1 MKICGKKIID
11 TNTID
16 NISFGLRIM
25 SRIITLFFFVIFSAS
40 FHTTP
45 LIYGFDET
53 SPNVPRDDLAAIQEQ
68 LLQAAD
74 KTLPSVVGLRVN
86 RSVIGSGVV
95 VSEDGLVLTAAHVTS
110 NAGLDVEFLFPDGR
124 RARGKTLGVC
134 KWADAAMAKIT
145 DSGPWPYSPM
155 AAQNTFAVDDW
166 VFAYGHSLGLIV
178 NRPPPLRLGRILQL
192 QPDTVHS
199 DCSIVVGDS
208 GGPLFNLAG
217 EVVGINSRISGIDDR
232 PDLTYHVS
240 INAFWEQYD
249 RLIAGEVWE
258 NDSKGRYDEP
268 LNKQLQTATESI
280 LPLTVRVQSPMPQN
294 RTRGGNQRQRR
305 SSQQRSSQYVN
316 LALGMIVNANGLV
329 VTKASEVAAR
339 RDLSCVIRSNGREE
353 RYAAQVVAVD
363 RRNDIA
369 LLKIENFGLST
380 AGKDWL
386 DRFWAEESPETETN
400 TNVVAVDLPIGTIV
414 VTPVP
419 EGNIPAI
426 LGAVSVS
433 KRSIPSENLSIGV
446 SIDGNSSGDGARI
459 LQTLPRSSAAA
470 GGLRQ
475 DDVITKI
482 NETDIENHATLAEF
496 FEKVN
501 PGDQLK
507 LTVLRGSQIL
517 SVTLQAMNVSE
528 LAERRNA
535 MNQGGPFGIS
545 RVHDGFPGVVQHD
558 SILRPTDCGGP
569 IITLEGRL
577 VGVNIARAG
586 RTETYSIPAAKL
598 RQIVKE
604 LQPK

>member
-1 MKICGKKIID
+1 M
-11 TNTID
+11 
-16 NISFGLRIM
+16 L
-25 SRIITLFFFVIFSAS
+25 RIITLFFFVIFPAL
-40 FHTTP
+40 FHAMP
-45 LIYGFDET
+45 LIYGSDEV
-53 SPNVPRDDLAAIQEQ
+53 SPNVPQDDLAAIQGQ

-134 KWADAAMAKIT
+134 KWADAAMVKIT
-145 DSGPWPYSPM
+145 DPGPWPYSPM

-249 RLIAGEVWE
+249 RLLAGEVWE

-268 LNKQLQTATESI
+268 LNKQLHTATESI
-280 LPLTVRVQSPMPQN
+280 SPLTVRVQSPMPQ
-294 RTRGGNQRQRR
+294 RGGNQRQRR
-305 SSQQRSSQYVN
+305 SSQQRSPQYVN
-316 LALGMIVNANGLV
+316 LALGMIVNADGFV
-329 VTKASEVAAR
+329 ATKASEVAAR
-339 RDLSCVIRSNGREE
+339 RDISCVVRSNGREE
-353 RYAAQVVAVD
+353 RHAAQVVAVD

-369 LLKIENFGLST
+369 LLKIENLGLST

-386 DRFWAEESPETETN
+386 DRFWAEESPETDTN
-400 TNVVAVDLPIGTIV
+400 TNVVAAVDLSIGTLV

-419 EGNIPAI
+419 EGNIPAV
-426 LGAVSVS
+426 LGAVSIS
-433 KRSIPSENLSIGV
+433 KRSIPSENLLIGV
-446 SIDGNSSGDGARI
+446 SIDGNSSEQGARI

-470 GGLRQ
+470 VGLRQ

-496 FEKVN
+496 FEKVT

-528 LAERRNA
+528 LAERRDA

-569 IITLEGRL
+569 IVTLDGRL

-586 RTETYSIPAAKL
+586 RTETYTIPATKL
-598 RQIVKE
+598 RQVVKE